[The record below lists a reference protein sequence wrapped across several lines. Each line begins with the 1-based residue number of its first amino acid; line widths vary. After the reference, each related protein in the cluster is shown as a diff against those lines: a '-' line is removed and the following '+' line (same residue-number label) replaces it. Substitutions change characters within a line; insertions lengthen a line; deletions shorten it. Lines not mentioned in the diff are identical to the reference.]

1 MLSSWKNIRL
11 SIKFG
16 ILFNGLLLIFISFL
30 LLSFYSNKKT
40 VENFSNLLDN
50 DVAIV
55 EHAKNVN
62 IAMLQSRRNEKDF
75 LLRKKL
81 EYRDKLAENVAELKK
96 ETSEIRILARGKY
109 EEIVQMADSIIVET
123 NSYLNNFKELVLT
136 SQVIGLDSNSGLRG
150 KLEQAAREL
159 RDFVRL
165 HEVDELY
172 LTLLKTRK
180 LEKEYIRT
188 GSDRIRSKLLT
199 ALELLE
205 DIVSTGTFETS
216 AQEEII
222 DDLAKYREA
231 LMEFVDGNS
240 TAYEAV
246 VGHAVHIERALN
258 SIYVQGARSLV
269 LNISLHEKQYLLHR
283 NPRDLQATLDALEM
297 LVEAFDNGL
306 VDEQYLEQ
314 IENKIDVYRKALLA
328 LYENDQKILKINQAM
343 RDKAQRVE
351 EDVKKIVTISHTKQ
365 LEQRAMIQQ
374 NNRRLTITVLGI
386 AAAVTLG
393 SMLFIFLTVR
403 SIVATIREAVSF
415 AGQVGEGN
423 FTTTL
428 ASKGR
433 DEIGQLIDSL
443 NQMVEKLDTVFKKV
457 GNSTEVLQASAAELS
472 ESSGAMSKGADQSS
486 EKANNVAAATEE
498 MSSNMNSVAAACEEA
513 ATNVNI
519 VAAAVGELSATVQRI
534 ATNTSEARDV
544 TSEAVT
550 LASSSSEKVD
560 ALGRAAGEISKV
572 TEVITE
578 ISEQTNLLAL
588 NATIEAARAG
598 EAGKGFAVV
607 ANEIKELANQTAAA
621 TKEIK
626 TKIEAIQGSTNL
638 TVNEIKRIT
647 EVITRVNEIVATIA
661 TAVDEQTAST
671 TEIAENIQQAAQG
684 ISEVNENVAQSSA
697 VSGDIAREIAEVSQV
712 AGEITSL
719 SSGVSQNAEEL
730 ARMAD
735 ELKKLLILFR
745 TR

>member
-1 MLSSWKNIRL
+1 MLSFWKNISL
-11 SIKFG
+11 SYKFG
-16 ILFNGLLLIFISFL
+16 ILFNGLLLLFISFL

-50 DVAIV
+50 DAAIV

-81 EYRDKLAENVAELKK
+81 EYRDRLEKNVADLKK
-96 ETSEIRILARGKY
+96 ETSDIRTLAQGKN
-109 EEIVQMADSIIVET
+109 EEIARMADSIIVDT
-123 NSYLNNFKELVLT
+123 DSYLNNFKELVRI
-136 SQVIGLDSNSGLRG
+136 SQVIGLDSSSGLRG
-150 KLEQAAREL
+150 HLEQAAREL
-159 RDFVRL
+159 RDFVKL

-172 LTLLKTRK
+172 ITLLKTRK

-188 GSDRIRSKLLT
+188 GSVRIRNKLLI

-205 DIVSTGTFETS
+205 DIVSSGTFEEST
-216 AQEEII
+216 QKEIFN
-222 DDLAKYREA
+222 DLAGYQEA
-231 LMEFVDGNS
+231 LIRFMDGD
-240 TAYEAV
+240 TAAYDAV
-246 VGHAVHIERALN
+246 VEYAVRIERALN

-269 LNISLHEKQYLLHR
+269 LNISLHEKQYLLR
-283 NPRDLQATLDALEM
+283 RDPQDLQATLDALEM
-297 LVEAFDNGL
+297 LSEAFDNGL
-306 VDEQYLEQ
+306 VDEQYLDR
-314 IENKIDVYRKALLA
+314 IVDITDTYRDALLA
-328 LYENDQKILKINQAM
+328 LYENDQKITRINDAM
-343 RDKAQRVE
+343 REKAHRVE
-351 EDVKKIVTISHTKQ
+351 EDVRKIVAISHAKQ
-365 LEQRAMIQQ
+365 LEKREMIQQ
-374 NNRRLTITVLGI
+374 SNHRLQISVLGI
-386 AAAVTLG
+386 ATLVTMG

-403 SIVATIREAVSF
+403 SIVATIREAVTF
-415 AGQVGEGN
+415 AGRVGEGD

-443 NQMVEKLDTVFKKV
+443 NQMVEKLNRVFKKV
-457 GNSTEVLQASAAELS
+457 ENSTGVLQASAAELS
-472 ESSGAMSKGADQSS
+472 ESSGAMSRGADQSS

-544 TSEAVT
+544 ALEAVT

-560 ALGRAAGEISKV
+560 ALGQAAGEISKV

-621 TKEIK
+621 TREIK

-638 TVNEIKRIT
+638 TVSEIKRIT
-647 EVITRVNEIVATIA
+647 EVIARVNEIVATIA
-661 TAVDEQTAST
+661 TAVDEQTAGT
-671 TEIAENIQQAAQG
+671 TEIAENVQQAAQG

-719 SSGVSQNAEEL
+719 STGVSQNAEEL

-735 ELKKLLILFR
+735 ELKKLLVLFR